1 MGLLSR
7 LRNLFGTANENKI
20 ELIPPGEGHFVYIKI
35 PEPIGPIVRGSK
47 YEDPIDAKLRDRGL
61 GEITGG
67 GSQLGDAA
75 PDGSRPIEFCGID
88 VDITSLED
96 GLALLRE
103 ALIELNAP
111 HGTQLHYSHQ
121 GTKLADELDVT
132 GWRLGLPR
140 TFEHPGF
147 GV

>member
-1 MGLLSR
+1 MGLLR
-7 LRNLFGTANENKI
+7 WVRDLFGNRGK
-20 ELIPPGEGHFVYIKI
+20 LVPPGAGYFVYIKI
-35 PEPIGPIVRGSK
+35 PEAIGPINRGSK

-88 VDITSLED
+88 VDVTSLEE
-96 GLALLRE
+96 GLPLLRDALL
-103 ALIELNAP
+103 ELNAP
-111 HGTQLHYSHQ
+111 LGTQLHYSLD
-121 GTKLADELDVT
+121 GSKLADELNKT
-132 GWRLGLPR
+132 GWTLKRPR
-140 TFEHPGF
+140 SFQHPGF